1 MIYYICIVMMC
12 YAIVW
17 YIILIYYTIVTMI
30 HSIAMVYVY
39 IVCLLFDIDYVFF
52 SIPISLICEKYNG
65 GIILYEVI
73 SD

>member
-1 MIYYICIVMMC
+1 
-12 YAIVW
+12 
-17 YIILIYYTIVTMI
+17 MI

-73 SD
+73 SDLFLEYCNVFIFSVAIR